1 MTRKWGSFLEGER
14 EIEGF
19 LEKCACGFF
28 FLGERSSSSS
38 FLSSL

>member
-28 FLGERSSSSS
+28 FWEREALLLH
-38 FLSSL
+38 F